1 MQDALGF
8 YNDELMAL
16 QTYRTLTVTD
26 QRAWFGVG
34 WLSARRKSNA
44 KKCQQEITIFIKN
57 TNKQKLFWQ

>member
-16 QTYRTLTVTD
+16 QTYRTLAATD

-34 WLSARRKSNA
+34 WLTARRKSNA
-44 KKCQQEITIFIKN
+44 KKCQQEITIFIKK
-57 TNKQKLFWQ
+57 TSKQKLFWQ